1 MAEPMT
7 ASTGITL
14 AVATATVPVL
24 TIFGVPLGLRPEIL
38 VAGFGGALA
47 AIILLNSVPG
57 SGDTWREMLRTTA
70 RRMAVVLASS
80 VTAGYLVPL
89 SLLLANVPE
98 SLQLAGAFA
107 TGAGAQ
113 QALAKAVAR
122 FGGKQDKDGGAP

>member
-7 ASTGITL
+7 TSASLTL
-14 AVATATVPVL
+14 AAATVTVPVL
-24 TIFGVPLGLRPEIL
+24 TIFGVPLGLRPDIL

-47 AIILLNSVPG
+47 AIILLNSVP
-57 SGDTWREMLRTTA
+57 STGDTWREMLRTTA

-98 SLQLAGAFA
+98 SLQMAAAFA
-107 TGAGAQ
+107 VGGGAQ
-113 QALAKAVAR
+113 QALARAVGR
-122 FGGKQDKDGGAP
+122 FAGKEGGNP